1 MLHAQC
7 PGEGRVS
14 IVIPVKNGE
23 RFITDAVV
31 SALNQGADVRE
42 VIVVDDHS
50 TDQTREVLKRTEDIR
65 LRIVLN
71 DGTGVSAA
79 RNTGARIAAGD
90 WLLFLDGDDR
100 LCSGAVRKLSA
111 LVGSAPEAVVIY
123 GDFDRID
130 ERGQSA
136 GIRRFYRRLQPSG
149 WILERLLIRFLLGN
163 AGTSIVR
170 AQAFRQAG
178 GFNECLRF
186 CEDWHLWCLL
196 AAIGPFRFA
205 RGTRVLE
212 YRLHSSNTMN
222 GTSRHYKDFIPAIDA
237 VFSDALIGRRLTGDK
252 RKRLRAAAETHM
264 MSYSG
269 MLAAR
274 AGNYRQ
280 AASYAW
286 MAATHC
292 PRASPRAL
300 ARILLAGLWK

>member
-1 MLHAQC
+1 
-7 PGEGRVS
+7 VS
-14 IVIPVKNGE
+14 IVIPVRNGE
-23 RFITDAVV
+23 KFITDAVV
-31 SALNQGADVRE
+31 SALNQGADLRE

-50 TDQTREVLKRTEDIR
+50 SDQTREVLNSIEDDR
-65 LRIVLN
+65 LKIVSN
-71 DGTGVSAA
+71 DGAGVSAA

-100 LCSGAVRKLSA
+100 LCNGAIRKLSA
-111 LVGSAPEAVVIY
+111 LAGSAPEAVVIY

-130 ERGQSA
+130 EKGKST
-136 GIRRFYRRLQPSG
+136 GIRRFYRRIQPSG
-149 WILERLLIRFLLGN
+149 WILERLLMRFLLGN
-163 AGTSIVR
+163 GGTSIVG

-178 GFNECLRF
+178 GFNEGLRF

-196 AAIGPFRFA
+196 SAIGPFRFA
-205 RGTRVLE
+205 PGTRVLE
-212 YRLHSSNTMN
+212 YRLHLSNTMN
-222 GTSRHYKDFIPAIDA
+222 GTFRHYEEFIPAIDA
-237 VFSDALIGRRLTGDK
+237 VFSDALIARRLTEDK

-264 MSYSG
+264 MGYSG

-286 MAATHC
+286 MAAKHS

-300 ARILLAGLWK
+300 VRILLAGLWK